1 MDVLFGKKKG
11 ELLAQTAVWGT
22 HKSLVDLPV
31 EGFIYPEDR
40 MWVCGIR
47 ALAWEVRKEERKES
61 MTPISVERQRM
72 WKGDSEILGTDNP

>member
-40 MWVCGIR
+40 MWVSGIG
-47 ALAWEVRKEERKES
+47 ALA
-61 MTPISVERQRM
+61 
-72 WKGDSEILGTDNP
+72 